1 MKKVLLTTTALAMT
15 AGVAAADGSMSGTTQ
30 VAVSNTTNNGNV
42 LSTHIDFNVAVSAES
57 SNGITM
63 STGFGYDAGQQ
74 VDAGDFE
81 LDANEAAASNIT
93 DDGNAANDT
102 NNNPAWGTAAPNVV
116 IGYNGFTLTAD
127 GEGVDDL
134 YDDDFTSGDVAV
146 AGSVGGLSFALTTA
160 MTEGDNDS
168 SMSVSYAMGDL
179 TASYVS
185 TNNAGGV
192 AGTDASELSVAY
204 AMGDLTVDF
213 SNDDDGVTAEAVQT
227 VGFSY
232 AMDAMT
238 IAYSAANTGVADSN
252 IGDDWDASV
261 SYSAGALTASV
272 ATDEDS
278 VMELSASYDL
288 GGGANAFVANRS
300 GTNGAGVDQAFT
312 AMGVNF
318 AF

>member
-1 MKKVLLTTTALAMT
+1 MT
-15 AGVAAADGSMSGTTQ
+15 AGVAAAEVTFSGTTQ
-30 VAVSNTTNNGNV
+30 AAISNTTNAGNV

-63 STGFGYDAGQQ
+63 STGFGYDAGRQ

-93 DDGNAANDT
+93 DDGNVANDT

-134 YDDDFTSGDVAV
+134 YDDDFTSGDVAI
-146 AGSVGGLSFALTTA
+146 AGSVGGVSFALTTA

-192 AGTDASELSVAY
+192 AGTDASVLSVAY

-238 IAYSAANTGVADSN
+238 IAYSAANTGAAGSN

-261 SYSAGALTASV
+261 SYSGGALTASV

-278 VMELSASYDL
+278 IMELSGSYDL
-288 GGGANAFVANRS
+288 GGGANAFVVNRS
-300 GTNGAGVDQAFT
+300 GTNAAGADQAFT
-312 AMGVNF
+312 AMGINF

>member
-15 AGVAAADGSMSGTTQ
+15 AGVAAAEVSMSGTTQ
-30 VAVSNTTNNGNV
+30 VAISNTTNNGNV

-81 LDANEAAASNIT
+81 LDGNEAAASDIANAT
-93 DDGNAANDT
+93 D
-102 NNNPAWGTAAPNVV
+102 NNPAWATAAPNVV

-213 SNDDDGVTAEAVQT
+213 SNDDDGATVEAVQT

-238 IAYSAANTGVADSN
+238 IAYSAASTGAADSN

>member
-15 AGVAAADGSMSGTTQ
+15 AGVAAAEVSMSGTTQ
-30 VAVSNTTNNGNV
+30 VAISNTTNNGNV

-81 LDANEAAASNIT
+81 LDGNEAAASDIANAT
-93 DDGNAANDT
+93 D
-102 NNNPAWGTAAPNVV
+102 NNPAWATAAPNVV

>member
-1 MKKVLLTTTALAMT
+1 
-15 AGVAAADGSMSGTTQ
+15 
-30 VAVSNTTNNGNV
+30 V

-63 STGFGYDAGQQ
+63 STGFGYDAGRQ

-81 LDANEAAASNIT
+81 LDGNEAAASDIA
-93 DDGNAANDT
+93 GGT
-102 NNNPAWGTAAPNVV
+102 NNNPAWATAAPNVV

-134 YDDDFTSGDVAV
+134 YDDDFTSGDVAI
-146 AGSVGGLSFALTTA
+146 AGSVGGVSFALTTA

-192 AGTDASELSVAY
+192 AGTDASVLSVAY

-238 IAYSAANTGVADSN
+238 IAYSAANTGAAGSN

-278 VMELSASYDL
+278 IMELSGSYDL
-288 GGGANAFVANRS
+288 GGGANAFVVNRS
-300 GTNGAGVDQAFT
+300 GTNAAGADQAFT
-312 AMGVNF
+312 AMGINF

>member
-15 AGVAAADGSMSGTTQ
+15 AGVAAADVSMSGTTQ

-81 LDANEAAASNIT
+81 LDGNEAAASDIANAT
-93 DDGNAANDT
+93 D
-102 NNNPAWGTAAPNVV
+102 NNPAWGTAAPNVV

-238 IAYSAANTGVADSN
+238 IAYSAANTGAADSN